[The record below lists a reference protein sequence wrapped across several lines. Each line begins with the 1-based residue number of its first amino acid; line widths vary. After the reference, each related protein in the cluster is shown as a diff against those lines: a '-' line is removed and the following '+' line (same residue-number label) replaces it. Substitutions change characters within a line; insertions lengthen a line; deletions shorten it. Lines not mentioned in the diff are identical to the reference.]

1 MPPIPSLNGPNAA
14 APAAA
19 PTPAGTATPTASPME
34 IAALELM
41 LADPEI
47 QEIIKNFGGPLE
59 PVSTGNDVEQS
70 IVARYGPDLAARLNQ
85 YQAAQ
90 QEVQKQPVSWNK
102 SQPVGWDEASRNPS
116 VLARCF
122 KYG

>member
-1 MPPIPSLNGPNAA
+1 MVRFALAFKRMSFTL
-14 APAAA
+14 
-19 PTPAGTATPTASPME
+19 TPAGAATPTASPVE

-41 LADPEI
+41 LADPET
-47 QEIIKNFGGPLE
+47 QEIIKTFGGPLE

-90 QEVQKQPVSWNK
+90 QEVQKQYF
-102 SQPVGWDEASRNPS
+102 QGR
-116 VLARCF
+116 
-122 KYG
+122 